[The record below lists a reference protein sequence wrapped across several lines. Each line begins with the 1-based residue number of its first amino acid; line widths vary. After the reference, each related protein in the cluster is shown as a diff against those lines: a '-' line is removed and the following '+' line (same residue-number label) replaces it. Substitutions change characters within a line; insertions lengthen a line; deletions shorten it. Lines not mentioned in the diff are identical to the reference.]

1 MQQAATT
8 VSDKNSKRP
17 WALLCRRDFGLTP
30 QQVGCL
36 AAIVAHYAT
45 EHCSISR
52 EQLNA
57 IAEDPGYE
65 LDPDGGPR
73 ALESMG
79 LIESF
84 GSKRALRFM
93 PTVLGV
99 RRLAQ

>member
-1 MQQAATT
+1 MQLATNDT
-8 VSDKNSKRP
+8 PKNAHRS
-17 WALLCRRDFGLTP
+17 WARRCRQDFGLTP
-30 QQVGCL
+30 QQIGCL

-57 IAEDPGYE
+57 LAEEPGHE